1 MNETSCIETI
11 PCVKQGDAYDLR
23 IALELNGEALTAEAL
38 PLLHCVEFMLGD
50 GVRKVWPEEGSFLD
64 GAFRMPLTQAD
75 TFSLEEGETVEFDV
89 RVHFTGGAVVGLKK
103 KLKVRIYDAL
113 SEVVLNE

>member
-23 IALELNGEALTAEAL
+23 IALDLNGEALTAEDL

-50 GVRKVWPEEGSFLD
+50 GVRKVWPEEGGFLN
-64 GAFRMPLTQAD
+64 GAFLMPLTQAD
-75 TFSLEEGETVEFDV
+75 TFSFEDGETVEFDA
-89 RVHFTGGAVVGLKK
+89 RIHFVGGAVVGLKK
-103 KLKVRIYDAL
+103 KLRVMVCDAL
-113 SEVVLNE
+113 SEEVLK